1 MRRHRLVLSVAGAA
15 LLLAAPAAV
24 PAADVG
30 TGSYHGG
37 MPGDVPALAYLL
49 VGRDAETVDVLVTA
63 RAECEGYDLP
73 LQATVAFSRRTLGED
88 GTATFTKPIQDTAVG
103 PQGEPARENG
113 EATVTLAVG
122 PDGDATGTMRLAST
136 FTHAQTGEHLAQC
149 DTGVVQFAVMAVRPE
164 AGEGRA
170 RRPRRGGVY
179 LGVATGLPLVAE
191 VRRSGTI
198 EHMAFLYRS
207 QCMKT
212 ARKPH
217 YRIVFVPTIRPGRKG
232 AFRVRGTQQ
241 LFVGDGGSEDVT
253 FRMTGRYGRD
263 GGLRGTLRVQGEYAG
278 AECDTGE
285 LKWRAA
291 RAGRAG

>member
-1 MRRHRLVLSVAGAA
+1 MRWLPPALSAAGAA

-37 MPGDVPALAYLL
+37 SLGDHPALAYLL
-49 VGRDAETVDVLVTA
+49 VERDAETVDVLVTA
-63 RAECEGYDLP
+63 RADCEGYSLP
-73 LQATVAFSRRTLGED
+73 LQATVAFADRTLAVD

-103 PQGEPARENG
+103 PEGQPARESG
-113 EATVTLAVG
+113 EATVTLAVDD
-122 PDGDATGTMRLAST
+122 DGHAAGTMRLRST
-136 FTHAQTGEHLAQC
+136 FTDAQTGEQVAQC
-149 DTGVVQFAVMAVRPE
+149 DTGVVPFRVRAVPPE

-170 RRPRRGGVY
+170 RRPRRGGIQ
-179 LGVATGLPLVAE
+179 LGVAGGSPLVAE

-198 EHMAFLYRS
+198 EQMAFMYSSPCLKR
-207 QCMKT
+207 
-212 ARKPH
+212 AGRPH
-217 YRIVFVPTIRPGRKG
+217 RRIVFVPTIKPGRKG

-241 LFVGDGGSEDVT
+241 LFTGDGGSEDVT

-278 AECDTGE
+278 GECDTGE
-285 LKWRAA
+285 LRWRTAPTVP
-291 RAGRAG
+291 